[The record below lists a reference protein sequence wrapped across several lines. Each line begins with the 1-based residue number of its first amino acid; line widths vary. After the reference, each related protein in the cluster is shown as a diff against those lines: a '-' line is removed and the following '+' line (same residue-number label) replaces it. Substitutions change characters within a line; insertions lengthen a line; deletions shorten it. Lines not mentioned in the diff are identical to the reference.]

1 MENKMTINVKS
12 AFTSGLVAGI
22 IIIIIGFGLVPI
34 LGNQMNI
41 VLESRSLPSL
51 SNGAM
56 GFFAFVSITFGISV
70 IWLYALIQSKFQSKV
85 KAAVVS
91 AMIFWFYAYFLPN
104 AALVAYGFMPFSL
117 SAIGTAWGV
126 LEVLVASIVGS
137 RLYKE
142 AK

>member
-34 LGNQMNI
+34 IGNQMNE
-41 VLESRSLPSL
+41 VLESRSLPPL
-51 SNGAM
+51 STGAM

-70 IWLYALIQSKFQSKV
+70 IWLYALIQSRFKSKI
-85 KAAVVS
+85 KAAVV
-91 AMIFWFYAYFLPN
+91 AAIIFWFFAYFLPN
-104 AALVAYGFMPFSL
+104 AALVAYGFMPYSL

-126 LEVLVASIVGS
+126 LEVLIASIVGS

-142 AK
+142 VR